1 MSYHESPAPI
11 SADAV
16 DALFVAIVEVC
27 ETSFFAFVES
37 CEPVR
42 FAELVGRLA
51 PPMEPPVEMQFP
63 ALKRRDGTSGRA
75 AFDSG
80 RVDRSKVSEWVKA
93 SLSFTGTAFSG
104 TIDVLLPMRLARQ
117 LVASLLGLSQEVE
130 LHEVEMRE
138 HQVFDGIGEFAN
150 MICGAWLTDL
160 SGSQAFNLD
169 APEVGRM
176 PFDWNPLADSSADGE
191 QGYRLCVDDLPW
203 RIRVRPS
210 ND

>member
-1 MSYHESPAPI
+1 MSSHESPAPI
-11 SADAV
+11 TADAV
-16 DALFVAIVEVC
+16 DALFVAVVEVC
-27 ETSFFAFVES
+27 ENSFFAFVES
-37 CEPVR
+37 CEPDR
-42 FAELVGRLA
+42 FAELVERL
-51 PPMEPPVEMQFP
+51 PPVEPRAEPPSP
-63 ALKRRDGTSGRA
+63 APKRRGRRSGRA
-75 AFDSG
+75 ASEPG
-80 RVDRSKVSEWVKA
+80 RADRPQLSNWVNA
-93 SLSFTGTAFSG
+93 SLAFTGSSFSG
-104 TIDVLLPMRLARQ
+104 TIDVILPVRLARH

-130 LHEVEMRE
+130 LHEVELLE

-169 APEVGRM
+169 PPEVSRM
-176 PFDWNPLADSSADGE
+176 PFDWSPLADSSAEGE

>member
-16 DALFVAIVEVC
+16 DALFVAVVEVC
-27 ETSFFAFVES
+27 ENSFFAFVES
-37 CEPVR
+37 CEPDR
-42 FAELVGRLA
+42 FATLVERLA
-51 PPMEPPVEMQFP
+51 PPVEQREEMPFP
-63 ALKRRDGTSGRA
+63 ALKRRDGRSGRA
-75 AFDSG
+75 ASESG
-80 RVDRSKVSEWVKA
+80 RADRPKLSQWVKA
-93 SLSFTGTAFSG
+93 SLTFTGSAFSG
-104 TIDVLLPMRLARQ
+104 TIEVLLPVRLARQ

-130 LHEVEMRE
+130 LHEVELRE

-160 SGSQAFNLD
+160 SGSQAFNLEP
-169 APEVGRM
+169 PEVSRL
-176 PFDWNPLADSSADGE
+176 PFDWSPLADSNAEGE